1 MWSVS
6 HILSQR
12 TEEMLGVEPG
22 QKNTVQW
29 KEISFVL
36 KYAEVYCARAEM
48 TWYVIIHSFGQ
59 MVTMTTHHHVMYAT
73 KGCGYQAM
81 VPAFGYTTSYGVGL
95 RTAVLSE
102 WRGRWQ
108 LKGLW
113 GSSRGPSQPRLIRWL
128 GGTQRKGDMSESW
141 KMKEISPM
149 DEWRG

>member
-6 HILSQR
+6 HIFSQR

-29 KEISFVL
+29 EEIAIIL
-36 KYAEVYCARAEM
+36 KYVEIYCAEM
-48 TWYVIIHSFGQ
+48 TWHAIIHSFGQ
-59 MVTMTTHHHVMYAT
+59 MVTMTTHYHVVPAT

-81 VPAFGYTTSYGVGL
+81 VPAFGYTTSWGGGG
-95 RTAVLSE
+95 AENCSADE
-102 WRGRWQ
+102 WRGRGQ

-113 GSSRGPSQPRLIRWL
+113 GCSRGHPQPRLIRWL
-128 GGTQRKGDMSESW
+128 GGTQRKGGMSESW

-149 DEWRG
+149 DEWGE